1 MTRKILQ
8 VMAITFCLLITILNA
23 SEIKDAKSIEA
34 GNLKSLD
41 KAFVDFQKVN
51 HADRLDLGLV
61 IGKSVINNPKNFLKV
76 LKKYRDKMVRL
87 DELIANLGP
96 NFPGKLEG
104 QITEIEKRISS
115 LKSVHDQDLQ
125 EVSSACVIELET
137 RLKKL
142 KAVM

>member
-1 MTRKILQ
+1 MLKRISIIL
-8 VMAITFCLLITILNA
+8 CLFISLLNA
-23 SEIKDAKSIEA
+23 SEIKDTKKIEA

-41 KAFVDFQKVN
+41 QAFVTFQKVN
-51 HADRLDLGLV
+51 HAERLDLGV
-61 IGKSVINNPKNFLKV
+61 IIGRSLNNNPKNFLKV
-76 LKKYRDKMVRL
+76 LKKYRGKVVRL

-96 NFPGKLEG
+96 NFPGKLLG
-104 QITEIEKRISS
+104 QKEEIEKRIIS